1 MTGNFQVADC
11 FHRFST
17 SVLLKLRMPN
27 IYCSSPILKVYIEKS
42 LLLWGMGVKMPRTF
56 EENDRIRQ
64 ASKEKIRV
72 AAMELF
78 INRDIILL
86 LYVV

>member
-1 MTGNFQVADC
+1 
-11 FHRFST
+11 
-17 SVLLKLRMPN
+17 
-27 IYCSSPILKVYIEKS
+27 
-42 LLLWGMGVKMPRTF
+42 MPRTF